1 MGRDGMAGWFLADG
15 EGVPSVAEGGRQDR
29 QRSLGLWVAAVA
41 VAGTVPLAV
50 LNPVGDSRLMGSTQ
64 VSVAFFATILT
75 GEAVIFALTFSASS
89 AWPSLKEIDAHI
101 AFRMWVV
108 IGWLGAM
115 LLGAGLLAGE
125 RALSTCGAVLFLLA
139 DVLGIFSFVRLFG
152 LASVG
157 GRKRLL
163 SRVLAQRLAEI
174 REPIAGMP
182 QRIAADD
189 LLIAYIRELDA
200 AVVADDGNAVRDRIE
215 ELTAVPTVSP
225 GAHARAGL
233 HLDVL
238 HRLAKAALAGR
249 LDSTVAATSAQL
261 LVDSLLA
268 QIEAAR
274 EQGRPGVLTP
284 DEAAALAGHL
294 GRYLA
299 WLAGTAWTMSA
310 RQVTTPAAARD
321 LVAFSVRTRDTI
333 TFTLDPDPPFAD
345 TDTALGTAIDSP
357 LGVLVWIRQFVEF
370 HGSAQ
375 ANAFYSAFELLTGT
389 KFQGNYW
396 DGASILTELRAALF
410 GTGDARADT
419 PQADRAR
426 AAFGNVEEFDRT
438 WTLVSVGALTT
449 LRNAALPHPPALIR
463 PEFTPDRRL
472 LAAYVRTYASHRYLS
487 TAAEARIALMR
498 LLGHSEHPTSPW
510 ARSTALLGECS
521 YPVPVPLIEPRQRV
535 AGCVLAIACRLA
547 PLRPEDNTQQLRLF
561 LQRLPADVLAA
572 VHQLSA
578 RALPLRDDQPSSADP
593 VEETIERLD
602 IIRLPTPAATAGAA

>member
-1 MGRDGMAGWFLADG
+1 MVGWFLADG
-15 EGVPSVAEGGRQDR
+15 EGVPSVAADGRRDR
-29 QRSLGLWVAAVA
+29 QRRLGLWVAAVA

-50 LNPVGDSRLMGSTQ
+50 LNPVGDSRVMGSTQ

-101 AFRMWVV
+101 VFRMWVV

-152 LASVG
+152 LASAG

-163 SRVLAQRLAEI
+163 SRVLEQRLAEI
-174 REPIAGMP
+174 RQPIAEMP
-182 QRIAADD
+182 QRISADD
-189 LLIAYIRELDA
+189 LLISYIRELDA
-200 AVVADDGNAVRDRIE
+200 AVVADDGNAVRDRVE
-215 ELTAVPTVSP
+215 ELTAVPAVFP
-225 GAHARAGL
+225 GGHARAGL

-261 LVDSLLA
+261 IIDSLLA
-268 QIEAAR
+268 QINAAR
-274 EQGRPGVLTP
+274 EQGRPGALTP
-284 DEAAALAGHL
+284 DQAAALAGHL

-321 LVAFSVRTRDTI
+321 LVAFSVRARDTI

-345 TDTALGTAIDSP
+345 NDSALGTAIDGP

-375 ANAFYSAFELLTGT
+375 ANAFYPAFELLTGT

-396 DGASILTELRAALF
+396 DGASILTELRQALF
-410 GTGDARADT
+410 ATRAARVDT

-426 AAFGNVEEFDRT
+426 AAFGTVEEFDRT
-438 WTLVSVGALTT
+438 WTLISVGALTT
-449 LRNAALPHPPALIR
+449 LRNTALPHPPGLIR

-472 LAAYVRTYASHRYLS
+472 LTAYVRTYASHRYVS
-487 TAAEARIALMR
+487 TATEAHMTLMR
-498 LLGHSEHPTSPW
+498 LLAHTEHPTSPW
-510 ARSTALLGECS
+510 ARTTALLREFS
-521 YPVPVPLIEPRQRV
+521 YPVPLPLIEPRQRI

-547 PLRPEDNTQQLRLF
+547 PLHPQDTTRQLRLF
-561 LQRLPADVLAA
+561 LERLPPDVVTA
-572 VHQLSA
+572 VHQLAA
-578 RALPLRDDQPSSADP
+578 RTLPLAHDRPAPTDP
-593 VEETIERLD
+593 AEEIIGRLE
-602 IIRLPTPAATAGAA
+602 IVRLPAPTTTAGAA

>member
-1 MGRDGMAGWFLADG
+1 M
-15 EGVPSVAEGGRQDR
+15 
-29 QRSLGLWVAAVA
+29 

-50 LNPVGDSRLMGSTQ
+50 LNPVGDNRVMGSTQ

-89 AWPSLKEIDAHI
+89 AWPSLREIDAHI

-125 RALSTCGAVLFLLA
+125 PALSTCGAVLFLLA

-152 LASVG
+152 LASAG

-163 SRVLAQRLAEI
+163 SRVLERRLADI
-174 REPIAGMP
+174 RRPIAEMP
-182 QRIAADD
+182 QRIATDD
-189 LLIAYIRELDA
+189 LLISYIRELDA
-200 AVVADDGNAVRDRIE
+200 AVVADDGNAVRDRVE
-215 ELTAVPTVSP
+215 ELTAVPAVFP

-274 EQGRPGVLTP
+274 EQGRLGVLTP

-321 LVAFSVRTRDTI
+321 LVAFSVRARDTI

-375 ANAFYSAFELLTGT
+375 ANAFYPVFELLTGT

-410 GTGDARADT
+410 GAGAARVDA

-426 AAFGNVEEFDRT
+426 AAFGTVEEFDRT

-449 LRNAALPHPPALIR
+449 LRNTALPHPPALIR

-472 LAAYVRTYASHRYLS
+472 LAAYVRTYASHRYVF
-487 TAAEARIALMR
+487 TAAEAHMALLR
-498 LLGHSEHPTSPW
+498 LLGHTEHPTSPW
-510 ARSTALLGECS
+510 ARTTALLRECS
-521 YPVPVPLIEPRQRV
+521 YPVPAPVIEPRQRI
-535 AGCVLAIACRLA
+535 AGCVLAITCRLA
-547 PLRPEDNTQQLRLF
+547 PLHPQDTTLELRLF
-561 LQRLPADVLAA
+561 LERLPADVVAA
-572 VHQLSA
+572 VHQLAA
-578 RALPLRDDQPSSADP
+578 RALPPAHDQPASADP
-593 VEETIERLD
+593 VEEIIGRLE
-602 IIRLPTPAATAGAA
+602 IVRLPDPTTAGAA